1 MAKLIMTVAEMQDR
15 EKWLELRKTGICG
28 SEIAAVVGMNPFKSA
43 FQLWLEKTSQVEP
56 EDLSNNEYIYWG
68 NVLEQAVADRFCEL
82 TGKKVTKRGVLQ
94 DCKYPFML
102 ASVDRMIV
110 GENAGLEC
118 KTANAFAHKGWKDDE
133 IPDSYYIQCQW
144 YMSVTG
150 CEKWY
155 IAVLIG
161 GNRFIW
167 KEISRNEDDIAALRE
182 AAIGFRYKV
191 ENNIMPDVD
200 GSENCS
206 EALAK
211 KLSVQADAVEL
222 PGEAQQELEKIA
234 ELGET
239 IGVLLKQQ
247 EQEKNKLKKRLVEYK
262 AEVGIVGDRKVSWK
276 EQAGRI
282 TVDKDRLQAEL
293 PDVYEKYKKVGK
305 PSRSFRIA

>member
-1 MAKLIMTVAEMQDR
+1 
-15 EKWLELRKTGICG
+15 
-28 SEIAAVVGMNPFKSA
+28 MNPFKSA